1 MSKRNLPEHR
11 HTQYDHSV
19 QDLSE
24 FGIETDPKKLDLP
37 DFIDRSELVRNRAAC
52 TLLQF
57 IGWTAWMW
65 CIISIITLIFWV
77 VQFYIMYREFGHY
90 SLDEQLQRVEWIAF
104 AIIILDILFLIWAG
118 YNWLRFRNYT
128 RRQNFYVTPDQ
139 QFSHKFNV
147 DVEQHEQLQHH
158 KIITLHHNDHGEV
171 VGFDLNP
178 LLETTATA
186 QTVCALLRHLDDS
199 DKSYQDNN
207 HNA

>member
-11 HTQYDHSV
+11 HTQHDHSV

-24 FGIETDPKKLDLP
+24 FGIETDPKKLNLP
-37 DFIDRSELVRNRAAC
+37 EFIDRSELVRNRAAY

-57 IGWTAWMW
+57 IGWAAWMW
-65 CIISIITLIFWV
+65 CIIPMITLIFWV

-90 SLDEQLQRVEWIAF
+90 SLDEQLQRLEWIAF
-104 AIIILDILFLIWAG
+104 AIIILDVMFLIWAG

-199 DKSYQDNN
+199 EKSYQDNN